1 MSKKRKEICTTLNY
15 SEHFLILS
23 STITWCVSISA
34 SASLVGVSVGI
45 INSAIGLKNCSITA
59 GTKKYKSI
67 IKKKKKKHDKIVLL
81 AKSKLN
87 SMEALISE
95 ALVISH

>member
-45 INSAIGLKNCSITA
+45 TSSAIGLRYCSRTA

-67 IKKKKKKHDKIVLL
+67 IKKKKKKHDKIVFLT
-81 AKSKLN
+81 KSELN
-87 SMEALISE
+87 SIKS
-95 ALVISH
+95 